1 VERTIRRGHDALLHA
16 GIPDANIGVCAINP
30 HAGEKRAV
38 IKLARVPGAERLLL
52 ENSRCARH
60 AREKFPP

>member
-38 IKLARVPGAERLLL
+38 IKTR
-52 ENSRCARH
+52 
-60 AREKFPP
+60 